1 MRYALFALFLFSGL
15 ALADEVVPI
24 CHAYGCQA
32 TAEIRYT
39 EGQLGRVRGMLFSA
53 KDAGEER
60 EALSQAL
67 GELYRWAGEQSDI
80 HNDKGGNYA
89 DDDVPGRMDCNDL
102 STSTTRH
109 LSVLESRGYL
119 RWHQVLAPVERNV
132 VGVFYIHYSAVIQ
145 EKGAAAKYAVADDG
159 PLAPVAQSED
169 FGRFA
174 VDSWFVDNGQPA
186 VILPL
191 EEWKKGAGPDV

>member
-32 TAEIRYT
+32 TAEIRLS

-89 DDDVPGRMDCNDL
+89 DDDVPGRMDCIDH
-102 STSTTRH
+102 STSTTR
-109 LSVLESRGYL
+109 LLTLLESRGYL